1 MAGLFL
7 LDEWLLFEEFREFI
21 LFLEALLEEVEALE
35 RLVMELRLL
44 LDTELRERL
53 PTELFELLLEE
64 EREEEW
70 EEECE
75 ELRASTT
82 LSVETMKTV
91 VKVRNAKN
99 NVKYLKAFFLITL

>member
-91 VKVRNAKN
+91 VKVKNAKN

>member
-82 LSVETMKTV
+82 LSVKTMKTV
-91 VKVRNAKN
+91 VKVKNAKN